1 MKKVNIGVVGLGAL
15 GELHINQLQN
25 EIGSANVVAV
35 CDVVEK
41 RVKEIQ
47 EKYDIPNGY
56 TNYDEMLAAGGID
69 AVFIITNVQAHKEQ
83 IIKACEAKLHIFCEK
98 PLALDLNDCKEIEK
112 AVEANNTKLFTLG
125 FMRRFDPSYADAKK
139 RVDAGEI
146 GDVIM
151 FKSTSLDAADTLKVN
166 VPKAL
171 AGAFHPW
178 FFEMGIHDSDLTRWF
193 LGSEVKEAYATGGCY
208 VAPELAQVDDYDNG
222 FALATFENGS
232 CAFIHVGKTAPSCH
246 VEAEI
251 IGTKGTLKV
260 NPTPRRNRVELY
272 KDGERREDL
281 IYDFLERWA
290 EAFRLEK
297 ANFLQCIL
305 EGGTPSVTVYD
316 GTKSLELS
324 ILLHKAYME
333 RALVQAK

>member
-1 MKKVNIGVVGLGAL
+1 MKKVNIGVVGLGML
-15 GELHINQLQN
+15 GDVHINQLQN
-25 EIGSANVVAV
+25 EIGSANVIAV
-35 CDVVEK
+35 CDIFEK

-56 TNYDEMLAAGGID
+56 TDYDEMLKNKDID

-232 CAFIHVGKTAPSCH
+232 CAYIHVGKTAPSCH

-272 KDGERREDL
+272 KDGARSEEL
-281 IYDFLERWA
+281 IYDFYERWA

-297 ANFLQCIL
+297 VDFLQCIL
-305 EGGTPSVTVYD
+305 EGKQPSISVYD
-316 GTKSLELS
+316 GTKSLELAT
-324 ILLHKAYME
+324 LLHKSYME
-333 RALVQAK
+333 KVLVKAK